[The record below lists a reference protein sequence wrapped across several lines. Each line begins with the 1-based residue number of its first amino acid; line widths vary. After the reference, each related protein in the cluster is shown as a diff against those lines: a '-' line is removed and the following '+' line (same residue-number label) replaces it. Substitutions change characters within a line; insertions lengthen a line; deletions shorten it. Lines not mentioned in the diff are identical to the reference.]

1 MQNSAT
7 KLNEQ
12 EIKKLTLDLDEK
24 QKQITK
30 LIKRENLNSKEID
43 QIVEIINNLTSIIY
57 DSDGMKDQINELFL
71 IIEQKDQEYKTLKES
86 YIKVADENQNLKIQV
101 NLLQNDQDA
110 TKVTVQQL
118 LEEVSNLK
126 NDFNDKN
133 LEVKNQ
139 IDWHFD

>member
-7 KLNEQ
+7 KLNEK

-30 LIKRENLNSKEID
+30 LIKSEKLNREEIS
-43 QIVEIINNLTSIIY
+43 QIAGIINNLTSIIY
-57 DSDGMKDQINELFL
+57 YSDGMKEQINELFL
-71 IIEQKDQEYKTLKES
+71 IIERKDQEYETLKES
-86 YIKVADENQNLKIQV
+86 YKKVADENQNLKLQV

-118 LEEVSNLK
+118 LEEVSSLK
-126 NDFNDKN
+126 NDFMTKILKLRNK
-133 LEVKNQ
+133 LAL
-139 IDWHFD
+139 